1 MTPDEK
7 RSEKRVLVV
16 EDDDDVR
23 KMIALALDDEG
34 FEVLTAH
41 DGYHALRIVAS
52 GRPDVIVLDF
62 GLPHLDGPTFAEHWR
77 TRVPPDEQVPIVGMS
92 GLPNGPE
99 LARQSKVNVFLP
111 KPLDI
116 DALVEAVVRHA

>member
-1 MTPDEK
+1 MSD
-7 RSEKRVLVV
+7 KRVLVI
-16 EDDDDVR
+16 EDDEDVR
-23 KMIALALDDEG
+23 RMIATALGDEG

-62 GLPHLDGPTFAEHWR
+62 GLPHLDGPSFAEQWR
-77 TRVPPDEQVPIVGMS
+77 TRFPPDRQVPIVGMS

-99 LARQSKVNVFLP
+99 LARQSQVNEFLP
-111 KPLDI
+111 KPLDL
-116 DALVEAVVRHA
+116 DALVEAVARYA

>member
-7 RSEKRVLVV
+7 RGEKRVLVV

-23 KMIALALDDEG
+23 RMIATALGDEG

-62 GLPHLDGPTFAEHWR
+62 GLPHLDGPTFAEQWR
-77 TRVPPDEQVPIVGMS
+77 ARVPPEVQVPIVGMS

-99 LARQSKVNVFLP
+99 LARQSKVTAFLP
-111 KPLDI
+111 KPLDL

>member
-1 MTPDEK
+1 MTPQEK

-16 EDDDDVR
+16 EDDDDIR
-23 KMIALALDDEG
+23 RMITTALGDEG
-34 FEVLTAH
+34 FEVLAAH

-62 GLPHLDGPTFAEHWR
+62 GLPHLDGPTFAEQWR
-77 TRVPPDEQVPIVGMS
+77 NRMPPDQQVPIVGMS

-99 LARQSKVNVFLP
+99 IARRSKVNEFLP
-111 KPLDI
+111 KPLDL
-116 DALVEAVVRHA
+116 DALVEAVVRQA